1 MSNELDLY
9 QNNDLAPYSPGTGLA
24 PITPADDWGITD
36 VDYFSERPAFAPDV
50 APEMQQVLQQIG
62 AVISGDLLKLG
73 HPVAWVN
80 ATLNWYQKNIGNPPQ
95 PVQRRHNFNLHD
107 QAGDPLAE
115 SFGNHCKVIDASQE
129 FVSNCLWLL
138 GQMQQRLTGNAV
150 PAQGRAHT
158 GTSAEAILDSLDDK
172 TYDFV
177 VKHNANV
184 AGQTEAYLRAK
195 WKDSYTQNIALANS
209 YLANLPASHQ
219 AHFDQFEPG
228 TWTLSLNSATTI
240 EGLFQMAVGGNNL
253 PTGSALQTE
262 IMQIEN
268 FMRENRKAYN
278 RDLQIQGRLRT
289 LYSIRDGS

>member
-1 MSNELDLY
+1 MSNDIDLY
-9 QNNDLAPYSPGTGLA
+9 SNNDLAPYSPGTVV
-24 PITPADDWGITD
+24 PITPDNDDWGD
-36 VDYFSERPAFAPDV
+36 LSPDYLAEHPAFAPDV
-50 APEMQQVLQQIG
+50 APEMAQVLQQIG
-62 AVISGDLLKLG
+62 QVISGDLLKLG

-80 ATLNWYQKNIGNPPQ
+80 STLNWYRQNIGKQ
-95 PVQRRHNFNLHD
+95 PTHVQRRHSFDLHD
-107 QAGDPLAE
+107 QKDDPLAE
-115 SFGNHCKVIDASQE
+115 SFGNHCKQIGASQE
-129 FVSNCLWLL
+129 YVSNCLWLL
-138 GQMQQRLTGNAV
+138 GQMQQRLTGGQQQRA
-150 PAQGRAHT
+150 PAGN
-158 GTSAEAILDSLDDK
+158 SAEAILDSLDDK